1 MSRQNMDN
9 SVKPRHVAFIMDG
22 NGRWAERRHLPR
34 VLGHREGAKALER
47 AVRFGVQEGLPYLS
61 FFAFSTENWR
71 RPAEE
76 VEGLMKLFR
85 QTLSDKT
92 AELAEQGIRLRF
104 CGRIGDLP
112 ADIRENIE
120 KAEKIT
126 SSLDRMQLIICMNYG
141 GRQEIL
147 DAAAKAFA
155 NDVSYLDERSF
166 REYLYLPDVP
176 DPDLIIRTSGE
187 MRLSNFFLWQA
198 SYAEL
203 YFTDVLWPDFDEK
216 DFIDALL
223 AYSKRK
229 RRYGATEGFQK

>member
-1 MSRQNMDN
+1 
-9 SVKPRHVAFIMDG
+9 
-22 NGRWAERRHLPR
+22 
-34 VLGHREGAKALER
+34 
-47 AVRFGVQEGLPYLS
+47 
-61 FFAFSTENWR
+61 
-71 RPAEE
+71 
-76 VEGLMKLFR
+76 MKLFR

-120 KAEKIT
+120 KAEKMT